1 VDRTTFKEKQLA
13 RMSDLSSVI
22 SSSRLPVAATAVP
35 AASMKSAAVKSTAV
49 KSASMEMTRREMMAI
64 EVVSPIPP
72 SDATEVRAINRTKKS
87 VTSASA
93 E

>member
-1 VDRTTFKEKQLA
+1 
-13 RMSDLSSVI
+13 M
-22 SSSRLPVAATAVP
+22 AAMP
-35 AASMKSAAVKSTAV
+35 AASVKSTSV
-49 KSASMEMTRREMMAI
+49 ESATMEMTRGEMMAV

-72 SDATEVRAINRTKKS
+72 SDATEIRAINRTKKS

>member
-1 VDRTTFKEKQLA
+1 MIGDRGK
-13 RMSDLSSVI
+13 
-22 SSSRLPVAATAVP
+22 SRLPVAATAVP
-35 AASMKSAAVKSTAV
+35 AASVESTAMKSPTME
-49 KSASMEMTRREMMAI
+49 SASMEMTRAETMAI

-72 SDATEVRAINRTKKS
+72 SVATEVRAINRTKKS

>member
-1 VDRTTFKEKQLA
+1 LA
-13 RMSDLSSVI
+13 LDLRSRLSVI
-22 SSSRLPVAATAVP
+22 SSSRLTVAATASVE
-35 AASMKSAAVKSTAV
+35 
-49 KSASMEMTRREMMAI
+49 SASVESATMEMTRGEMMAV

-72 SDATEVRAINRTKKS
+72 SVATEVRAVNRTKKS

>member
-1 VDRTTFKEKQLA
+1 
-13 RMSDLSSVI
+13 
-22 SSSRLPVAATAVP
+22 
-35 AASMKSAAVKSTAV
+35 MKSASVKSTAV
-49 KSASMEMTRREMMAI
+49 KSASMEMTRGEMMAI

-72 SDATEVRAINRTKKS
+72 SDAAQVTAIVRNKKS

>member
-1 VDRTTFKEKQLA
+1 LVF
-13 RMSDLSSVI
+13 DLLSRLSVI
-22 SSSRLPVAATAVP
+22 SSSRLPMAAMP
-35 AASMKSAAVKSTAV
+35 AASVKSTSME
-49 KSASMEMTRREMMAI
+49 SATMEMTRGEMMAV

>member
-1 VDRTTFKEKQLA
+1 LA
-13 RMSDLSSVI
+13 LDLLSRLSVI
-22 SSSRLPVAATAVP
+22 SSSRLTVAATAVP
-35 AASMKSAAVKSTAV
+35 TASVPTASVESAT
-49 KSASMEMTRREMMAI
+49 MEMTRGEMMAV

-72 SDATEVRAINRTKKS
+72 SVATEVRAINRTKKS

>member
-1 VDRTTFKEKQLA
+1 
-13 RMSDLSSVI
+13 M
-22 SSSRLPVAATAVP
+22 P
-35 AASMKSAAVKSTAV
+35 AAAVKSTAV
-49 KSASMEMTRREMMAI
+49 KSASMEMTRGEIMAI

-72 SDATEVRAINRTKKS
+72 SDAAQVRAIKRTIKS